1 MLHKVYR
8 MLGKI
13 PRRKVATYGS
23 LARACGTSPRAVG
36 ALMRSNRH
44 PEMCP
49 CYKVVKSTGE
59 IGGYG
64 GCIKGA
70 KLRKKVSLLRK
81 DGVKVAGGRID
92 LEKFAHKF

>member
-1 MLHKVYR
+1 

-13 PRRKVATYGS
+13 PKGKVVTYGS
-23 LARACGTSPRAVG
+23 LAKVCGTSPRAVG
-36 ALMRSNRH
+36 ALLRSNRH
-44 PEMCP
+44 PEIYS

-92 LEKFAHKF
+92 LKKFAHKF